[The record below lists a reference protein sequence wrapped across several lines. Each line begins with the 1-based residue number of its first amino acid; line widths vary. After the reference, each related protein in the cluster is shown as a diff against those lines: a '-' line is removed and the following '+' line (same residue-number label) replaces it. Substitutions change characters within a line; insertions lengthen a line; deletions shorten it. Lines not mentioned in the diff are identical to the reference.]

1 MVPNVPEEIRKLEKI
16 CDPYIKACKLVD
28 DAPEEVKEAKK
39 KSMNGTMNSF
49 ADVIRSKAPYWR
61 CFLCGENYGKR

>member
-28 DAPEEVKEAKK
+28 DAPEEAQKK
-39 KSMNGTMNSF
+39 VDEWYDEF
-49 ADVIRSKAPYWR
+49 FRR
-61 CFLCGENYGKR
+61 CDSL